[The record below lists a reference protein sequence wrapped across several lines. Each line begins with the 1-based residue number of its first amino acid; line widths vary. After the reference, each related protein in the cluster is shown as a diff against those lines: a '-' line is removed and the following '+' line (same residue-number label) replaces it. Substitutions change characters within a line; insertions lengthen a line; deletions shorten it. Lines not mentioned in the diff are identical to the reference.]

1 MFIVALHPH
10 LSDDLL
16 LPATSLPSG
25 FPRFYFE
32 KPLLIQQ
39 KWALHISSNLERL
52 VELRILVKKPCPLPY
67 R

>member
-16 LPATSLPSG
+16 LPATSLLSG
-25 FPRFYFE
+25 FSKFFFE
-32 KPLLIQQ
+32 MSLLIQQ
-39 KWALHISSNLERL
+39 KWALPISSDLRRF
-52 VELRILVKKPCPLPY
+52 VELRILVEKPCPLPY

>member
-1 MFIVALHPH
+1 MFIIDLHPH

-16 LPATSLPSG
+16 FPAMSLLSG
-25 FPRFYFE
+25 FPRFFFE

-39 KWALHISSNLERL
+39 KWSLAILSDLRRL
-52 VELRILVKKPCPLPY
+52 VELRILVQKPCPLPY